1 MKSNDMKITV
11 QQALQDARQKMV
23 NALKDNDSEAY
34 SEAFEQ
40 MFEAVAQGVREEY
53 DQKLDDMRESRDT
66 QVLVARGVRQLT
78 SKERDY
84 YQKLA
89 ECMKAA
95 DVKQALVNAD
105 LAMPKTIMNAVFD
118 ELQTSHPLLSHIQF
132 IPTGGVV
139 EMLMSQNG
147 KQSALWGKLCD
158 PIVQELLAGFTAVD
172 MTLKKLSAFIPV
184 CKAMLDL
191 GPEWMDSFIRQVL
204 YEALANGLE
213 AGIVT
218 CDGKDGPI
226 GMNRQ
231 VGEGISVTDGAYPEK
246 SQIEVDSFDPATIG
260 NLLSMLAV
268 DPAGK
273 PRTLRDI
280 ILIVNPQD
288 YYQLV
293 MPATTI
299 MGGDG
304 TYRNNILPYPITIIP
319 SIALTN
325 RGDAILGIGYKYF
338 AGVGMQREGR
348 IEYSDHYRFLEDERV
363 YLIKLY
369 ANGFPM
375 DNNAFLRL
383 NISNLRP
390 ATLQVTTLTPP
401 AASDNDDLASL
412 RLGALTLSPAFA
424 AVTLNYTASTT
435 NASNTIMAVPADAGA
450 TIEITNTHDTDETDT
465 YSNGAAIKWA
475 NGENTVKV
483 KVTAANGT
491 ANQTYTV
498 TVTATLS

>member
-1 MKSNDMKITV
+1 MKNADTLTREEIRAQMQQAIKNGDNEAFYQAFDLMLQDIRNDV
-11 QQALQDARQKMV
+11 QQRAAEQIQQARK
-23 NALKDNDSEAY
+23 E
-34 SEAFEQ
+34 
-40 MFEAVAQGVREEY
+40 G
-53 DQKLDDMRESRDT
+53 DT
-66 QVLVARGVRQLT
+66 QILAARGVRQLT
-78 SKERDY
+78 SAERDY

-89 ECMKAA
+89 ESMKAK
-95 DVKQALVNAD
+95 DPQQAVTNLDIV
-105 LAMPKTIMNAVFD
+105 MPETIVDAVFD

-132 IPTGGVV
+132 LPTGGVV

-147 KQSALWGKLCD
+147 QQSALWGKLCD
-158 PIVQELLAGFTAVD
+158 PIVPELLAGFTVVD

-184 CKAMLDL
+184 CKAMLEL
-191 GPEWMDSFIRQVL
+191 GPEWMDSFVRQVL

-213 AGIVT
+213 VGCVT
-218 CDGKDGPI
+218 GDGKDGPI

-231 VGEGISVTDGAYPEK
+231 VGEGVSVTDGAYPEK

-273 PRTLRDI
+273 PRTLRDV

-319 SIALTN
+319 SIALTD
-325 RGDAILGIGYKYF
+325 RGDAIIGIGYKYF
-338 AGVGMQREGR
+338 AGAGMQREGR
-348 IEYSDHYRFLEDERV
+348 IEYSDHYHFLEDERV

-383 NISNLRP
+383 NIANLRP

-412 RLGALTLSPAFA
+412 RLGALTLDPAFKA
-424 AVTLNYTASTT
+424 ATLNYTASTT

-450 TIEITNTHDTDETDT
+450 TIEITNTHDTDQTDT

-475 NGENTVKV
+475 NGTNTVKV
-483 KVTAANGT
+483 KVTAADGT